1 MIRTNKGGSQ
11 LILQGVDLMK
21 MIKWLDEHLEEYL
34 LIALSTFTV
43 VVIFGQVY
51 MRYVRSSSLTWSEEI
66 ARYAFIWM
74 IYIGVSYGVKKG
86 KHLGVDAFSELFQE
100 KGKIILAIIANVS
113 FLVFSAVVIYFGF
126 DIVLRITRES
136 AALQLPM
143 GWVYVAPVVG
153 MILTMLRLL
162 QKTLHQIKV
171 LRILNDNKSREE
183 II

>member
-1 MIRTNKGGSQ
+1 
-11 LILQGVDLMK
+11 MK
-21 MIKWLDEHLEEYL
+21 TIKWLDNHLEEYL

-43 VVIFGQVY
+43 VVIFGQVF
-51 MRYVRSSSLTWSEEI
+51 MRYVLSNSLTWSEEV

-100 KGKIILAIIANVS
+100 KGKIVLAILANS
-113 FLVFSAVVIYFGF
+113 CFLVFSAVVIYYGF
-126 DIVLRITRES
+126 DIVVRITRES

-143 GWVYVAPVVG
+143 GWVYAAPVAG
-153 MILTMLRLL
+153 MILTMVRLL
-162 QKTLHQIKV
+162 QRILHQTKAYRK
-171 LRILNDNKSREE
+171 LDSSKSREE

>member
-1 MIRTNKGGSQ
+1 
-11 LILQGVDLMK
+11 MK
-21 MIKWLDEHLEEYL
+21 TIKWLDDHLEEYL
-34 LIALSTFTV
+34 LIALSVFTV
-43 VVIFGQVY
+43 VIIFGQVF
-51 MRYVRSSSLTWSEEI
+51 MRYVLSSSLAWSEEI

-86 KHLGVDAFSELFQE
+86 RHLGVDAFSDLFQE
-100 KGKIILAIIANVS
+100 KGKIILAIIANFC
-113 FLVFSAVVIYFGF
+113 FLVFSAIVVYFGF

-143 GWVYVAPVVG
+143 GWVYAAPVAG

-162 QKTLHQIKV
+162 QRILHQIKAFRM
-171 LRILNDNKSREE
+171 LDGDKPREE